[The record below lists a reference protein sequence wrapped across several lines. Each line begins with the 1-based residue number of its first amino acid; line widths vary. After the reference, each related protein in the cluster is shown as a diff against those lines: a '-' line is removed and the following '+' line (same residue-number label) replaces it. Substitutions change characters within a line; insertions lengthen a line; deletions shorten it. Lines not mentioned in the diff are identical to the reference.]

1 MKHTG
6 IITYL
11 IISLSFFAISCK
23 KNYTTADLFT
33 NVNELMDEHPDSA
46 LSILDSARYDK
57 SAWSEAEQMQY
68 ELLHAKAQNRA
79 YVDFT
84 TDSIMLEVAAYYD
97 AHGTANEQMEAHYL
111 LGCAYRDLKESPMA
125 LSCYLDATEKADT
138 LSKDCDYGT
147 LMRIWG
153 QVANEY
159 DNQLMPYKE
168 LEALVEYRKNALK
181 NKDTLNYILGIDLE
195 RQPYILLYDTTKVL
209 NIIDTVFN
217 MYKQKGYDSYA
228 ANAIL
233 PTIPIYLENGDIEK
247 AEQLMLFFE
256 ETIQV
261 FDSEGKI
268 AKGKEHYYNI
278 KALYY
283 ECCNDYDNATTTYRN
298 LLNYGYEYD
307 AYKGL
312 LSIYSKRKLTDSICK
327 YSILKEK
334 AFDSEFSDLHTQAM
348 FNADG
353 MFSYGRNQRIALE
366 KKIEAERILTR
377 SIVLG
382 VSALILIVIGLILFL
397 RYKKRKS
404 KELEQI
410 SVQFHQKECEYNKAI
425 EDYTL
430 MESDFEAYKAK
441 KSEEIK
447 QLKESKEFA
456 SAIYERAYRCEEL
469 SSLCN
474 NEVIKRILQNEKI
487 NHNHHSEISDE
498 QWEQVY
504 ALFEKKVPQLY
515 NNYIT
520 RLQLSERERRTLIL
534 TCLGINTK
542 SIGVLL
548 NMTVS
553 NVSNIKASINQK
565 LFSDSSAKSLYD
577 NIINL

>member
-153 QVANEY
+153 QIANEY
-159 DNQLMPYKE
+159 DRQGMPYKE
-168 LEALVEYRKNALK
+168 LEAFMRYKFFALK
-181 NKDTLNYILGIDLE
+181 NDDSI
-195 RQPYILLYDTTKVL
+195 
-209 NIIDTVFN
+209 
-217 MYKQKGYDSYA
+217 SYA
-228 ANAIL
+228 IGVERMCNAYSL
-233 PTIPIYLENGDIEK
+233 LGDTATIISQTIQASKLFETLGRYSQSKYALSTLLPIYINREEIEMAESIMTSFEETDYFDSNGDI
-247 AEQLMLFFE
+247 
-256 ETIQV
+256 I
-261 FDSEGKI
+261 S
-268 AKGKEHYYNI
+268 GKEFYYGV
-278 KALYY
+278 KAKYY
-283 ECCNDYDNATTTYRN
+283 EKTSNLDSADYYYRK
-298 LLNYGYEYD
+298 LLRYGYEYK
-307 AYKGL
+307 AYQGL

-353 MFSYGRNQRIALE
+353 MFSYARNQRTALE

-425 EDYTL
+425 EDFTL